1 MGLPARKVEI
11 SAKKEKKR
19 YFRKHENLFKVLE
32 KVKLWPSRSG
42 TLHGVKSIAAQG
54 AYIELITHCGH
65 KLLVKNSKTSRVS
78 RWLRNKWYA
87 KPCPKCKIPGWK
99 LEKYSVT
106 SFK

>member
-1 MGLPARKVEI
+1 MGLPARKVDT
-11 SAKKEKKR
+11 SVKKEKKR

-42 TLHGVKSIAAQG
+42 TLHGIKTITVQG
-54 AYIELITHCGH
+54 AYIELNTHCGH
-65 KLLVKNSKTSRVS
+65 KLLVKNSKTSRVA

-87 KPCPKCKIPGWK
+87 KPCLSCKIPAWK
-99 LEKYSVT
+99 LVKYSVT